1 MDYENKRFMH
11 KKNYYFFVKVIR
23 NLSNY
28 FLNYPL
34 SIIAAS
40 RSIKEIYL
48 WKIENNNNNNKM

>member
-48 WKIENNNNNNKM
+48 WKIENNNNNN

>member
-1 MDYENKRFMH
+1 MH
-11 KKNYYFFVKVIR
+11 KKNQYFFVKVI
-23 NLSNY
+23 SNY

-40 RSIKEIYL
+40 RGIKEIYL

>member
-1 MDYENKRFMH
+1 MDYENKRFIH

-23 NLSNY
+23 NLFNY

-40 RSIKEIYL
+40 CGIKEIYL
-48 WKIENNNNNNKM
+48 WKIEKKNNNKM